1 MASETTV
8 HVCRMA
14 LIGATGPAT
23 RPACPV
29 RPRLYSRGRPGQAIP
44 VGVKPMPVYVL
55 FRGDCN
61 NLVHEQTGKPP
72 FVATDA
78 MGREWLCIE
87 TDQAEIGSVLPP
99 AVAETLQAQR
109 AAHRQG
115 FSQEGTEIRQMDCP
129 DEETLRRSL
138 IEETGPSSG
147 ELQARLS
154 LAGWT
159 EVQFQW
165 ETGKPFR
172 LTLGNG
178 KTAFTVEA
186 ASEKEAWRLAAR
198 EKLTMESDHPRI
210 PRPPSQG
217 RTRRGSGRG
226 LAPDARRDDSGVFEG
241 DVAGR
246 NRPRLLDAPSWRTFT
261 PSSPTTSATTGR

>member
-1 MASETTV
+1 
-8 HVCRMA
+8 
-14 LIGATGPAT
+14 
-23 RPACPV
+23 
-29 RPRLYSRGRPGQAIP
+29 
-44 VGVKPMPVYVL
+44 MPVYVL

-147 ELQARLS
+147 ELQARLA

-198 EKLTMESDHPRI
+198 EKLTMDLTIREFPVPLRKDEHGVVRVGDSRLTLDVMILEYLKGTSPEGIAHAYSMLQLADVYAVIAYYLRNYGEVNGYIMAREEAAERLRREIEAKQPGREELKAKLLARKAQMELEHASPR
-210 PRPPSQG
+210 
-217 RTRRGSGRG
+217 
-226 LAPDARRDDSGVFEG
+226 E
-241 DVAGR
+241 
-246 NRPRLLDAPSWRTFT
+246 
-261 PSSPTTSATTGR
+261 